1 MYLVKLKSGNY
12 SPYDTSDHDE
22 SGKVITG
29 DVVKATKSRNYQFH
43 KKAFALLNLGHQN
56 QDKYELFE
64 VYRKVITIRAGY
76 YDEAPTKNGE
86 VYFIPKSLSYEN
98 MSTDRFDKWYQDV
111 LGVISSDL
119 STAPKNIEDELI
131 NFY

>member
-1 MYLVKLKSGNY
+1 MYLVKLQSGNY

-29 DVVKATKSRNYQFH
+29 DVVKATKTRNYQFH

-76 YDEAPTKNGE
+76 YDEAPTKDGE
-86 VYFIPKSLSYEN
+86 VYYIPKSLSYEN
-98 MSTDRFDKWYQDV
+98 MGTDRFDKWFQDV
-111 LGVISSDL
+111 LTIIASDL
-119 STAPKNIEDELI
+119 DTAPEKIKKELV